1 MQAHR
6 VEPATYGS
14 DNDVLALRGPCDPG
28 HKVSGG
34 SLVPEVN
41 AEGGRQRVHHGD
53 KGHKG
58 YYNVELHADLQGVWF
73 DSGFRG
79 AEGQSVAD
87 AHGGEVMLTG

>member
-53 KGHKG
+53 KGHHKG
-58 YYNVELHADLQGVWF
+58 YCNVELHADLQGVWCSILVF
-73 DSGFRG
+73 GVLRG
-79 AEGQSVAD
+79 SQSQMHTA
-87 AHGGEVMLTG
+87 AR